1 MIFRAG
7 LKKYQGERKKKKKST
22 FVRSFVGIS
31 NIFSYPVKVSSVPTF
46 KLLETYR
53 EES

>member
-7 LKKYQGERKKKKKST
+7 LKKYRGRKKKKKST